1 MLQKNNFVN
10 SITYADAILSA
21 TKIMLKKNKNVFVL
35 GQGVDDPKGHYGT
48 TLNLHK
54 DFGNN
59 VICNISESS
68 LIEEAKKEGKTRA
81 EMSMRVAKEDMNGG
95 IVVIGNA
102 PTALLEVMKMITE
115 GITKPDKNFPQIGDN
130 DNGRFFKLRPRY
142 EIIPLEKYLWS
153 NCQPAN
159 CS

>member
-54 DFGNN
+54 DFGKNRCFDTP
-59 VICNISESS
+59 ICEESMTGVGIGAAIAGMSPILVHQRMDFLMLSMNQTKLSIISITVMELPLQVQVVVVTLEILS
-68 LIEEAKKEGKTRA
+68 LRLTQI
-81 EMSMRVAKEDMNGG
+81 
-95 IVVIGNA
+95 IG
-102 PTALLEVMKMITE
+102 
-115 GITKPDKNFPQIGDN
+115 
-130 DNGRFFKLRPRY
+130 
-142 EIIPLEKYLWS
+142 
-153 NCQPAN
+153 
-159 CS
+159 CSGVRRS